1 MFGIWFALQTYCR
14 HGDPAMPAAPAISEK
29 IVAALPVPAKG
40 NKLHYFSGASLQG
53 KKAPAGFAVRVT
65 AAGTKAFVLFH
76 RVNGKPYLP
85 TLGRWDAN
93 AGGGSLT
100 VRDAIVAADK
110 LAKNIKNGKTEDP
123 RPERTRRLEGGDRVD
138 GETVS
143 GLLDKFVQRYARK
156 EANLRT
162 ADQIEATFDRLVK
175 PRIGKIGIYELRR
188 SSVVEMLDEID
199 DENGAVMADR
209 VLALVR
215 KAFNWHATRDDDFTP
230 PIVKG
235 MARTKPKER
244 AARRVLADDEIR
256 DLWAAL
262 ETVDAPDCYA
272 TFVKTLL
279 LTATRR
285 NEAADMHT
293 SEIEGDV
300 WTIPG
305 DRYKTKLDHVVPLT
319 PAARALIGGKP
330 PQASKSWFVFS
341 TSVSGPVGA
350 MKRDGAVAFSGF
362 SKAKAELDKTIAAIR
377 EREGREPIAGWTL
390 HDLRRTARSLMSRAK
405 VPTDHA
411 ERALGHVMGGVRETY
426 DRYEYLDEKRAAFEA
441 LAALVERILQPVA
454 GNVEDFAARRAV
466 QS

>member
-1 MFGIWFALQTYCR
+1 
-14 HGDPAMPAAPAISEK
+14 
-29 IVAALPVPAKG
+29 
-40 NKLHYFSGASLQG
+40 
-53 KKAPAGFAVRVT
+53 
-65 AAGTKAFVLFH
+65 
-76 RVNGKPYLP
+76 
-85 TLGRWDAN
+85 
-93 AGGGSLT
+93 
-100 VRDAIVAADK
+100 
-110 LAKNIKNGKTEDP
+110 
-123 RPERTRRLEGGDRVD
+123 
-138 GETVS
+138 
-143 GLLDKFVQRYARK
+143 
-156 EANLRT
+156 
-162 ADQIEATFDRLVK
+162 LVK

>member
-1 MFGIWFALQTYCR
+1 
-14 HGDPAMPAAPAISEK
+14 MPAAPAISEK

-40 NKLHYFSGASLQG
+40 NKLHYFSGATLQG

-100 VRDAIVAADK
+100 VRDAIVKADK
-110 LAKNIKNGKTEDP
+110 LAKDIKNGRTEDP
-123 RPERTRRLEGGDRVD
+123 RPERTKRLQDGDKPD
-138 GETVS
+138 G
-143 GLLDKFVQRYARK
+143 LDVAGMLDLFIARYVEK
-156 EANLRT
+156 EAELRT
-162 ADQIEATFDRLVK
+162 GDQIKAAFERLVK
-175 PRIGKIGIYELRR
+175 PEIGNLGIYEIRR
-188 SSVVEMLDEID
+188 SHVVAMLDDIA
-199 DENGAVMADR
+199 DERGPVMADR
-209 VLALVR
+209 TLAYVR
-215 KAFNWHATRDDDFTP
+215 KAFNWYATRDDDFTP

-244 AARRVLADDEIR
+244 AAKRTLADDEIR

-262 ETVDAPDCYA
+262 DIVDDVPECYPR
-272 TFVKTLL
+272 FVKMLL

-285 NEAADMHT
+285 TESSRMHT
-293 SEIEGDV
+293 SELEGEL

-305 DRYKTKLDHVVPLT
+305 DRYKTKLDHVIPLT
-319 PAARALIGGKP
+319 AAARALIGDKP
-330 PQASKSWFVFS
+330 ARAKKNSWFVFS
-341 TSVSGPVGA
+341 STVSGPDGE
-350 MKRDGAVAFSGF
+350 MQPDGATPFSGY

-377 EREGREPIAGWTL
+377 KRDGRAPIANWTL

-454 GNVEDFAARRAV
+454 DNVADLDQRRAV